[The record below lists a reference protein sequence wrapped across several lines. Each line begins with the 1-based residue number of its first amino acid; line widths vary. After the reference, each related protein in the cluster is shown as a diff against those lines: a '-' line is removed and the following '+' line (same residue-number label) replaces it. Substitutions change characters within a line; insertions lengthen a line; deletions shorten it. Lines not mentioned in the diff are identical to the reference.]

1 LSLKKR
7 IGAET
12 IKGDPDAVL
21 TVAPVGPGPTK
32 LLKKTTKFTTLQVS
46 K

>member
-1 LSLKKR
+1 LRKK

-21 TVAPVGPGPTK
+21 TVAPRVRSNK
-32 LLKKTTKFTTLQVS
+32 IVEDIKFTTLQVS